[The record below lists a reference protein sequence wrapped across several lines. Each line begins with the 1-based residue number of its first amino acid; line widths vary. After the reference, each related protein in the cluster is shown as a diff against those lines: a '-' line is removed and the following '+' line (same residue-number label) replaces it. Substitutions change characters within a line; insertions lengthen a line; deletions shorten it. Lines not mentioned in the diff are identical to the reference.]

1 MSSKR
6 INPELNVGDKV
17 VLLHMEDK
25 YTNMMPGTK
34 GVVTRVEKVFG
45 VKQYGVKWE
54 DGSKLS
60 LLSDVDAWK
69 LDDGG
74 KKLNK
79 ESFVVSKKTIIEN
92 NQELFNQHEI
102 FMNFNMKFLHNY
114 LKMIRD
120 SSIVNM
126 FGAGP
131 YLYMGRE
138 RIENEFEYRDIP
150 SEDEFEKVLD
160 HADEAQQVMIAG
172 VIKTLEKQ
180 NKEVNLENINR
191 GLQRYAPKIVSVYTA
206 LF

>member
-1 MSSKR
+1 MSRR

-25 YTNMMPGTK
+25 YSPMMPGTK

-45 VKQYGVKWE
+45 VKQYGVQWE

-74 KKLNK
+74 KKIK
-79 ESFVVSKKTIIEN
+79 EESFVLSKKNILEN
-92 NQELFNQHEI
+92 NEELFNQREI
-102 FMNFNMKFLHNY
+102 FTNFNMKFLHNY

-138 RIENEFEYRDIP
+138 RIENEFKYKDIP
-150 SEDEFEKVLD
+150 FEDEFEKVLE

-172 VIKTLEKQ
+172 VIKTLKKE
-180 NKEVNLENINR
+180 NKEINLENINR
-191 GLQRYAPKIVSVYTA
+191 GLQRYAPRIVITYTA